1 MFAPGTSMILLTPE
15 ILFLPL
21 REASR
26 TLSTLYWGKE
36 RPDFLKMA
44 VWVLLKFSAALT
56 MAMST
61 FSFALKSLTYLFW
74 CLGFMVIQP
83 LNRCEDMTTFQRV
96 DRGSTS
102 LSLGQGQK
110 LKTLTMKRLTKS

>member
-1 MFAPGTSMILLTPE
+1 MFAPGTSMIQLTSE
-15 ILFLPL
+15 ILFLPF

-36 RPDFLKMA
+36 RPYFLKIA

-61 FSFALKSLTYLFW
+61 FSLALKSLTYLFG
-74 CLGFMVIQP
+74 CLGFMV
-83 LNRCEDMTTFQRV
+83 FQ
-96 DRGSTS
+96 
-102 LSLGQGQK
+102 
-110 LKTLTMKRLTKS
+110 TLTGMKI